1 MEPHGAR
8 TDVPGLEQLVPKQ
21 GRRPG
26 DRYVRIVSPRRE
38 FRRADGHYVATE
50 AAMLPPG
57 YTGRVLAGIRRALFG
72 RPLATEAEGSERLSV
87 ATGYAILAS
96 DNISSSAY
104 ATEEAMRVL
113 ALAGVAAL
121 SLTLPIVAVLAVVV
135 LSQLQV
141 IKAYPN
147 GGGSYIVT
155 SDNLGRLPG
164 LVAASSLLI
173 DYVLTVAVST
183 AAGVAA
189 ITSFAP
195 GLHDMRV
202 PLGLAFIALLAIGN
216 LRGIREAGM
225 IFAIPTYVYVLS
237 LAGLIAYGLY
247 RVVSGDVPGPAIA
260 PDPVPTTGIAAL
272 SVLLIL
278 RAFASG
284 SVALT
289 GAEAVANGVPSM
301 KPPETRNASTT
312 LILMA
317 LTFGTIFLGLTFLAQ
332 AIGVVPDQHEQETL
346 NSLVTRSLVGDGF
359 PYYLVQLSTA
369 VILALAANTGFT
381 GFPRLAAVLANDR
394 FMPRHFADRG
404 ERLAFSFGILVL
416 AALASVVLVA
426 FSGSVTALIPLYTI
440 GVFLAFTLSQTGLVR
455 RWLRLRPRGWKLTA
469 AINGV
474 GAVVTGVV
482 LAITTV
488 TKFEHGAWMVLI
500 VMPLL
505 VLLLHGIST
514 HYTAAQDSMVV
525 EDLREELPKL
535 PEPMVIVPVARLDRT
550 AVRALTFASSI
561 SDHVRAVHIA
571 TSHETA
577 AAFQQRWD
585 AWASSANVPLEV
597 IVSPYRSLVAPLLTY
612 IARVGQN
619 RDPPPTIVVSQFV
632 PRHWWEFFLHSQTAF
647 RLKLALLFRPD
658 TIVIDVP
665 YRPRES

>member
-1 MEPHGAR
+1 
-8 TDVPGLEQLVPKQ
+8 
-21 GRRPG
+21 
-26 DRYVRIVSPRRE
+26 
-38 FRRADGHYVATE
+38 
-50 AAMLPPG
+50 
-57 YTGRVLAGIRRALFG
+57 
-72 RPLATEAEGSERLSV
+72 
-87 ATGYAILAS
+87 
-96 DNISSSAY
+96 
-104 ATEEAMRVL
+104 
-113 ALAGVAAL
+113 
-121 SLTLPIVAVLAVVV
+121 
-135 LSQLQV
+135 
-141 IKAYPN
+141 
-147 GGGSYIVT
+147 
-155 SDNLGRLPG
+155 
-164 LVAASSLLI
+164 
-173 DYVLTVAVST
+173 
-183 AAGVAA
+183 
-189 ITSFAP
+189 
-195 GLHDMRV
+195 
-202 PLGLAFIALLAIGN
+202 
-216 LRGIREAGM
+216 M

-237 LAGLIAYGLY
+237 LAGLIAYGLF
-247 RVVSGDVPGPAIA
+247 RVVSGDVPSPAIP
-260 PDPVPTTGIAAL
+260 PDPVPAAGVTAL

-289 GAEAVANGVPSM
+289 GAEAVANGVPSL
-301 KPPETRNASTT
+301 KPPETKNASMT

-332 AIGVVPDQHEQETL
+332 ALGVAPDQREQETL
-346 NSLVTRSLVGDGF
+346 NSLVTRSLVGNGF
-359 PYYLVQLSTA
+359 PYYLVQASTA

-426 FSGSVTALIPLYTI
+426 FGGSVTALIPLYTI

-514 HYTAAQDSMVV
+514 HYTAAQDSLVV
-525 EDLREELPKL
+525 EDLRQDLPKL
-535 PEPMVIVPVARLDRT
+535 PQPMVIVPVARLDRT
-550 AVRALTFASSI
+550 AVHALTFASSI

-577 AAFQQRWD
+577 AAFQVRWD
-585 AWASSANVPLEV
+585 AWAANVPLEV
-597 IVSPYRSLVAPLLTY
+597 IVSPYRSLVPPLLTY
-612 IARVGQN
+612 IERVGRN
-619 RDPPPTIVVSQFV
+619 CDRPLTIVVSQFV

-665 YRPRES
+665 YHPRET

>member
-1 MEPHGAR
+1 MDTKSER
-8 TDVPGLEQLVPKQ
+8 RDLPGLEQLVTEQ

-26 DRYVRIVSPRRE
+26 DRYVRIVSPRRD
-38 FRRADGHYVATE
+38 FRRAEGHYVATD
-50 AAMLPPG
+50 AAILPPG
-57 YTGRVLAGIRRALFG
+57 QTGRIFAGIRHALFG
-72 RPLATEAEGSERLSV
+72 KPLATEAEGSERLSV

-121 SLTLPIVAVLAVVV
+121 SLTMPIALAIVGVLAVVV

-141 IKAYPN
+141 IKTYPN
-147 GGGSYIVT
+147 GGGSYVVT
-155 SDNLGRLPG
+155 SDNLCRVPG
-164 LVAASSLLI
+164 LVAASNGAQSM
-173 DYVLTVAVST
+173 T
-183 AAGVAA
+183 
-189 ITSFAP
+189 
-195 GLHDMRV
+195 
-202 PLGLAFIALLAIGN
+202 
-216 LRGIREAGM
+216 
-225 IFAIPTYVYVLS
+225 
-237 LAGLIAYGLY
+237 
-247 RVVSGDVPGPAIA
+247 A
-260 PDPVPTTGIAAL
+260 PD
-272 SVLLIL
+272 
-278 RAFASG
+278 
-284 SVALT
+284 
-289 GAEAVANGVPSM
+289 
-301 KPPETRNASTT
+301 TRNASMT

-317 LTFGTIFLGLTFLAQ
+317 ITFVTIFLGLTFLAQ
-332 AIGVVPDQHEQETL
+332 AIGVVPDQREQETL

-359 PYYLVQLSTA
+359 PYYLVQVSTA

-416 AALASVVLVA
+416 AALASLVLIA
-426 FSGSVTALIPLYTI
+426 FGGSVTALIPLYTI

-455 RWLRLRPRGWKLTA
+455 RWLRLRPGGWKVTA
-469 AINGV
+469 GINGV

-482 LAITTV
+482 LVITTV

-505 VLLLHGIST
+505 VLLLRGIST
-514 HYTAAQDSMVV
+514 HYTAAQDSLVV
-525 EDLREELPKL
+525 EDLREDLPKL
-535 PEPMVIVPVARLDRT
+535 PQPMVIVPVARLDRT

-577 AAFQQRWD
+577 ASFQLRWK
-585 AWASSANVPLEV
+585 AWAADVPLEV
-597 IVSPYRSLVAPLLTY
+597 IVSPYRSLVPPLLTY
-612 IARVGQN
+612 IERVGSN
-619 RDPPPTIVVSQFV
+619 SDRPLTIVVSQFV

-665 YRPRES
+665 YHPRES

>member
-1 MEPHGAR
+1 MDPHAER
-8 TDVPGLEQLVPKQ
+8 TDLPGLEQLVPKQ

-26 DRYVRIVSPRRE
+26 DRYVRIVSSRRE
-38 FRRADGHYVATE
+38 FRRAEGHYVATE

-57 YTGRVLAGIRRALFG
+57 HTGRILAGVRRVLFG

-121 SLTLPIVAVLAVVV
+121 SLTMPIALAIVAVLAVVV

-147 GGGSYIVT
+147 GGGSYVVT
-155 SDNLGRLPG
+155 SDNLGRVPG

-173 DYVLTVAVST
+173 DYVLTVPVSG
-183 AAGVAA
+183 AAG
-189 ITSFAP
+189 
-195 GLHDMRV
+195 
-202 PLGLAFIALLAIGN
+202 
-216 LRGIREAGM
+216 
-225 IFAIPTYVYVLS
+225 
-237 LAGLIAYGLY
+237 
-247 RVVSGDVPGPAIA
+247 
-260 PDPVPTTGIAAL
+260 
-272 SVLLIL
+272 
-278 RAFASG
+278 
-284 SVALT
+284 
-289 GAEAVANGVPSM
+289 VANGVPSM
-301 KPPETRNASTT
+301 KPPETKNASMT

-332 AIGVVPDQHEQETL
+332 ALGVVPDQGEQETL
-346 NSLVTRSLVGDGF
+346 NSLVTRSLVGNGF
-359 PYYLVQLSTA
+359 PYYLVQVSTA

-381 GFPRLAAVLANDR
+381 GFPRLSAVLASDR

-426 FSGSVTALIPLYTI
+426 FGGSVTALIPLYTI
-440 GVFLAFTLSQTGLVR
+440 CVFLAFTLSQTGLVR
-455 RWLRLRPRGWKLTA
+455 RWLRLRPRGWKITA

-505 VLLLHGIST
+505 VLLLHGIRRD
-514 HYTAAQDSMVV
+514 YTAAQASIGV
-525 EDLREELPKL
+525 EDLRQDLPKL
-535 PEPMVIVPVARLDRT
+535 PQPMVIVPVARLDRT
-550 AVRALTFASSI
+550 AVHALTFASSI

-577 AAFQQRWD
+577 AAFQLRWE
-585 AWASSANVPLEV
+585 AWAANVPLEV
-597 IVSPYRSLVAPLLTY
+597 IVSPYRSLVPPLLTY
-612 IARVGQN
+612 IERVGRN
-619 RDPPPTIVVSQFV
+619 CDRPLTIVVSQFV
-632 PRHWWEFFLHSQTAF
+632 PRHWWELLLDIDTAF

-665 YRPRES
+665 YHPRET